1 MFKEY
6 ILKKKDLETMRSS
19 KTKKTVISESLDPL
33 KTLRDYGIRIKKSV
47 PHKEGYEIS
56 LFVNPND
63 LDLKRILKGFDFF
76 VNPNDLDLKR
86 ILKGFDFFVKDD
98 KIFVKF

>member
-6 ILKKKDLETMRSS
+6 ILRNKDLKMPS

-76 VNPNDLDLKR
+76 V
-86 ILKGFDFFVKDD
+86 KDD

>member
-6 ILKKKDLETMRSS
+6 ILRKDLEIKPS
-19 KTKKTVISESLDPL
+19 KTKKTFISESLDPL
-33 KTLRDYGIRIKKSV
+33 KTLRDFGIRIKKSI

-63 LDLKRILKGFDFF
+63 LDLKRILKD
-76 VNPNDLDLKR
+76 
-86 ILKGFDFFVKDD
+86 FDFFVKDD

>member
-6 ILKKKDLETMRSS
+6 ILKKKDLKMPS
-19 KTKKTVISESLDPL
+19 KNQKTLISESLDPL

-63 LDLKRILKGFDFF
+63 LDLKRILKD
-76 VNPNDLDLKR
+76 
-86 ILKGFDFFVKDD
+86 FDFFVKDD

>member
-6 ILKKKDLETMRSS
+6 ILKKKDSETMRSS
-19 KTKKTVISESLDPL
+19 KTQKTFISESLDPL
-33 KTLRDYGIRIKKSV
+33 KTLRDFGIRIKKSV

-63 LDLKRILKGFDFF
+63 LDLKRILRGF
-76 VNPNDLDLKR
+76 N
-86 ILKGFDFFVKDD
+86 FFVKDD

>member
-6 ILKKKDLETMRSS
+6 ILRKDLEIKPS

-33 KTLRDYGIRIKKSV
+33 KTLRDFGIRIKKSV

-63 LDLKRILKGFDFF
+63 LDLKRILKD
-76 VNPNDLDLKR
+76 
-86 ILKGFDFFVKDD
+86 FDFFVKDD

>member
-6 ILKKKDLETMRSS
+6 ILKKKDLKMPS

-63 LDLKRILKGFDFF
+63 LDLKRILKS
-76 VNPNDLDLKR
+76 
-86 ILKGFDFFVKDD
+86 FDFFVKDD

>member
-6 ILKKKDLETMRSS
+6 ILGKKDLKMPS

-63 LDLKRILKGFDFF
+63 LDLKRILKS
-76 VNPNDLDLKR
+76 
-86 ILKGFDFFVKDD
+86 FDFFVKDD

>member
-6 ILKKKDLETMRSS
+6 ILRKKDLKMPS
-19 KTKKTVISESLDPL
+19 KTQKTLISESLDPL

-63 LDLKRILKGFDFF
+63 LDLKRILRD
-76 VNPNDLDLKR
+76 
-86 ILKGFDFFVKDD
+86 FDFFVKDD

>member
-6 ILKKKDLETMRSS
+6 ILKKKDLKMPS
-19 KTKKTVISESLDPL
+19 KTQKTFISESLDPL
-33 KTLRDYGIRIKKSV
+33 KTLRDFGIRIKKSV

-76 VNPNDLDLKR
+76 V
-86 ILKGFDFFVKDD
+86 KDD

>member
-6 ILKKKDLETMRSS
+6 ILKKKDLKMPS
-19 KTKKTVISESLDPL
+19 KPQKTFISESLDPL

-76 VNPNDLDLKR
+76 V
-86 ILKGFDFFVKDD
+86 KDD

>member
-6 ILKKKDLETMRSS
+6 ILRKDLEINPS

-63 LDLKRILKGFDFF
+63 LDLKRILKS
-76 VNPNDLDLKR
+76 
-86 ILKGFDFFVKDD
+86 FDFFVKDD

>member
-6 ILKKKDLETMRSS
+6 ILKKKDLKMPS
-19 KTKKTVISESLDPL
+19 KTQKTLISESLDPL
-33 KTLRDYGIRIKKSV
+33 KTLRDFGIRIKKSV

-63 LDLKRILKGFDFF
+63 LDLKRILKD
-76 VNPNDLDLKR
+76 
-86 ILKGFDFFVKDD
+86 FDFFVKDD

>member
-6 ILKKKDLETMRSS
+6 ILKKKDLKMPS
-19 KTKKTVISESLDPL
+19 KTQKTLISESLDPL

-63 LDLKRILKGFDFF
+63 LDLKRILKD
-76 VNPNDLDLKR
+76 
-86 ILKGFDFFVKDD
+86 FDFFVKDD

>member
-6 ILKKKDLETMRSS
+6 ILRKDLEIKPS

-47 PHKEGYEIS
+47 PHREGYEIS

-63 LDLKRILKGFDFF
+63 LDLKRIL
-76 VNPNDLDLKR
+76 R
-86 ILKGFDFFVKDD
+86 GFDFFVKDD

>member
-6 ILKKKDLETMRSS
+6 ILKKKDLKIPS
-19 KTKKTVISESLDPL
+19 KTQKTLISESLDPL

-76 VNPNDLDLKR
+76 V
-86 ILKGFDFFVKDD
+86 KDD

>member
-6 ILKKKDLETMRSS
+6 ILRKDLEIKPS

-63 LDLKRILKGFDFF
+63 LDLKRILKD
-76 VNPNDLDLKR
+76 
-86 ILKGFDFFVKDD
+86 FDFFVKDD

>member
-6 ILKKKDLETMRSS
+6 ILKKKDLEIMRSS
-19 KTKKTVISESLDPL
+19 KPQKTLISESLDPL

-63 LDLKRILKGFDFF
+63 LDLKRILKS
-76 VNPNDLDLKR
+76 
-86 ILKGFDFFVKDD
+86 FDFFVKDN

>member
-6 ILKKKDLETMRSS
+6 ILRKKDLKMPS

-33 KTLRDYGIRIKKSV
+33 KTLRDFGIRIKKSV

-63 LDLKRILKGFDFF
+63 LDLKRILKD
-76 VNPNDLDLKR
+76 
-86 ILKGFDFFVKDD
+86 FDFFVKDD

>member
-6 ILKKKDLETMRSS
+6 ILKKKDFKMPS
-19 KTKKTVISESLDPL
+19 KTQKTLISESLDPL

-63 LDLKRILKGFDFF
+63 LDLKRILKD
-76 VNPNDLDLKR
+76 
-86 ILKGFDFFVKDD
+86 FDFFVKDD

>member
-6 ILKKKDLETMRSS
+6 ILKKKDLKMSS
-19 KTKKTVISESLDPL
+19 KTQKTFISESLDPL
-33 KTLRDYGIRIKKSV
+33 KTLRDFGIRIKKSV

-63 LDLKRILKGFDFF
+63 LDLKRILKD
-76 VNPNDLDLKR
+76 
-86 ILKGFDFFVKDD
+86 FDFFVKDD

>member
-6 ILKKKDLETMRSS
+6 ILRKDLEIKPS
-19 KTKKTVISESLDPL
+19 KAKKTLISESLDPL
-33 KTLRDYGIRIKKSV
+33 KTLRDFGIRIKKSV

-63 LDLKRILKGFDFF
+63 LDLKRILRD
-76 VNPNDLDLKR
+76 
-86 ILKGFDFFVKDD
+86 FDFFVKDD

>member
-6 ILKKKDLETMRSS
+6 ILRKDLEIKPS
-19 KTKKTVISESLDPL
+19 KIKKTLISESLDPL

-63 LDLKRILKGFDFF
+63 LDLKRILKD
-76 VNPNDLDLKR
+76 
-86 ILKGFDFFVKDD
+86 FDFFVKDD

>member
-6 ILKKKDLETMRSS
+6 ILKKKDLKMPS

-33 KTLRDYGIRIKKSV
+33 KTLRDFGIRIKKSV

-63 LDLKRILKGFDFF
+63 LDLKRILKD
-76 VNPNDLDLKR
+76 
-86 ILKGFDFFVKDD
+86 FDFFVKDD

>member
-6 ILKKKDLETMRSS
+6 ILRKDLEIKPS
-19 KTKKTVISESLDPL
+19 KIKKNFISESLDPL

-63 LDLKRILKGFDFF
+63 LDLKRILKD
-76 VNPNDLDLKR
+76 
-86 ILKGFDFFVKDD
+86 FDFFVKDD

>member
-1 MFKEY
+1 MFKQY
-6 ILKKKDLETMRSS
+6 ILKKKDLKMPS
-19 KTKKTVISESLDPL
+19 KIKKTFISESLDPL

-63 LDLKRILKGFDFF
+63 LDLKRILRD
-76 VNPNDLDLKR
+76 
-86 ILKGFDFFVKDD
+86 FDFFVKDD

>member
-6 ILKKKDLETMRSS
+6 ILKKKDLKMSS
-19 KTKKTVISESLDPL
+19 RPQKTLISESLDPL
-33 KTLRDYGIRIKKSV
+33 KTLRDFGIRIKKSI

-63 LDLKRILKGFDFF
+63 LDLKRILKD
-76 VNPNDLDLKR
+76 
-86 ILKGFDFFVKDD
+86 FDFFVKDD

>member
-6 ILKKKDLETMRSS
+6 ILKKKDLKMPS
-19 KTKKTVISESLDPL
+19 KTQKTFISESLDPL
-33 KTLRDYGIRIKKSV
+33 KTLRDFGIRIKKSV

-63 LDLKRILKGFDFF
+63 LDLKRILKD
-76 VNPNDLDLKR
+76 
-86 ILKGFDFFVKDD
+86 FDFFVKDD

>member
-6 ILKKKDLETMRSS
+6 ILKKKDLKMPS
-19 KTKKTVISESLDPL
+19 KTKKTLISESLDPL

-63 LDLKRILKGFDFF
+63 LDLKRILKD
-76 VNPNDLDLKR
+76 
-86 ILKGFDFFVKDD
+86 FDFFVKDD

>member
-6 ILKKKDLETMRSS
+6 ILKKKDLKMPS
-19 KTKKTVISESLDPL
+19 KTQKTLISESLDPL

-76 VNPNDLDLKR
+76 V
-86 ILKGFDFFVKDD
+86 KDD

>member
-6 ILKKKDLETMRSS
+6 ILGKKDLKMPS
-19 KTKKTVISESLDPL
+19 KPQKTFISESLDPL

-63 LDLKRILKGFDFF
+63 LDLKRILKD
-76 VNPNDLDLKR
+76 
-86 ILKGFDFFVKDD
+86 FDFFVKDD

>member
-6 ILKKKDLETMRSS
+6 ILKKKDLKMPS
-19 KTKKTVISESLDPL
+19 KTQKTLISESLDPL

-63 LDLKRILKGFDFF
+63 LDLKRILKDFDFF
-76 VNPNDLDLKR
+76 L
-86 ILKGFDFFVKDD
+86 
-98 KIFVKF
+98 

>member
-6 ILKKKDLETMRSS
+6 ILRKKDLKMPS
-19 KTKKTVISESLDPL
+19 KTKKTFISESLDPL

-63 LDLKRILKGFDFF
+63 LDLKRILKD
-76 VNPNDLDLKR
+76 
-86 ILKGFDFFVKDD
+86 FDFFVKDN

>member
-6 ILKKKDLETMRSS
+6 ILRKKDLKMPS
-19 KTKKTVISESLDPL
+19 KTQKTLISESLDPL

-63 LDLKRILKGFDFF
+63 LDLKRILKD
-76 VNPNDLDLKR
+76 
-86 ILKGFDFFVKDD
+86 FDFFVKDD

>member
-6 ILKKKDLETMRSS
+6 ILKKDLEIKPS

-63 LDLKRILKGFDFF
+63 LDLKRILKS
-76 VNPNDLDLKR
+76 
-86 ILKGFDFFVKDD
+86 FDFFVKDD

>member
-6 ILKKKDLETMRSS
+6 ILKKKDLKMPS
-19 KTKKTVISESLDPL
+19 KTQKTLISESLDPL
-33 KTLRDYGIRIKKSV
+33 KTLRDYGIRIEKSV

-63 LDLKRILKGFDFF
+63 LDLKRILKD
-76 VNPNDLDLKR
+76 
-86 ILKGFDFFVKDD
+86 FDFFVKDD

>member
-6 ILKKKDLETMRSS
+6 ILKKKDLKVTS

-63 LDLKRILKGFDFF
+63 LDLKRILKS
-76 VNPNDLDLKR
+76 
-86 ILKGFDFFVKDD
+86 FDFFVKDD

>member
-6 ILKKKDLETMRSS
+6 ILKKKDLKMPS
-19 KTKKTVISESLDPL
+19 KPQKTFISESLDPL
-33 KTLRDYGIRIKKSV
+33 KTLRDFGIRIKKSV

-63 LDLKRILKGFDFF
+63 LDLKRILRD
-76 VNPNDLDLKR
+76 
-86 ILKGFDFFVKDD
+86 FDFFVKDD

>member
-6 ILKKKDLETMRSS
+6 ILKKKDLKMPS
-19 KTKKTVISESLDPL
+19 KTQKTFISESLDPL

-63 LDLKRILKGFDFF
+63 LDLKRILKD
-76 VNPNDLDLKR
+76 
-86 ILKGFDFFVKDD
+86 FDFFVKDD

>member
-6 ILKKKDLETMRSS
+6 ILRNKDLKMPS

-63 LDLKRILKGFDFF
+63 LDLKRILKD
-76 VNPNDLDLKR
+76 
-86 ILKGFDFFVKDD
+86 FDFFVKDD

>member
-6 ILKKKDLETMRSS
+6 ILRKKDLKMPS
-19 KTKKTVISESLDPL
+19 KTKKTLISESLDPL

-63 LDLKRILKGFDFF
+63 LDLKRILKD
-76 VNPNDLDLKR
+76 
-86 ILKGFDFFVKDD
+86 FDFFVKDD